1 MGTALID
8 WRNKSNFCGNSSSR
22 AGVYQDT
29 GVSAG
34 MCGGFKVN
42 GIGPTLLGPQ

>member
-1 MGTALID
+1 MG
-8 WRNKSNFCGNSSSR
+8 GNSFAW

-34 MCGGFKVN
+34 MYGGFKAS
-42 GIGPTLLGPQ
+42 GIGLRLLGPP